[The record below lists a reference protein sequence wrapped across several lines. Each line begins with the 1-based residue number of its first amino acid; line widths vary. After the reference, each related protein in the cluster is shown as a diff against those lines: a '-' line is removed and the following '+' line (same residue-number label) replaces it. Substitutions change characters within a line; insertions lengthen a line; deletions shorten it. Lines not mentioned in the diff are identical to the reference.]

1 LAQLTGALGSD
12 LYNERSRARRF
23 AALTLAMGAASLA
36 SGLLQLA
43 QGFWVSGLGSLTFV
57 ALLLGLLGLLR
68 RGVSVVRLGA
78 GLIFLGSLSAT
89 ALAVIAGPAGIPS
102 LFWVGL
108 APVLA
113 QAFSGPRVA
122 RAMLVSSLLQVSAAL
137 WLISHQV
144 FPVLLH
150 LEGAVG
156 AHIVS
161 LCGAVASLYLLN
173 LTFEREMQ
181 ASIVELQQMNLAL
194 DEARA
199 SAERANRAKSDFL
212 ATMSHE
218 IRTPMNG
225 VLGMTTVMLG
235 GALPDEVREGLL
247 TIKQSGDTLLAV
259 INDVLDFSKL
269 ESGKLTLERVP
280 CDLRAEVAATLALLE
295 DNARARGNTLAAT
308 LDASVPAWLV
318 GDPVR
323 LRQVLLNLVSNAVKF
338 TQQGQASVV
347 ARAGER
353 LVVEVRDTGL
363 GMSAQ
368 TCATLFQP
376 FTQADAS
383 TTRRFGGTGL
393 GLAIVRRIV
402 EAMEG
407 TVTVSS
413 EPGRGS
419 TFSVSLPLVPAEAPE
434 ARAEELITP
443 ATRSLN
449 LLLAE
454 DNPVNQKVASRLL
467 EQLGHRVLVAEN
479 GQRALE
485 LLQAHE
491 VDVVLM
497 DCHMPVMDGF
507 EATRRL
513 RLGPHHAVPVIAL
526 TAASLPEEARQCF
539 EAGMNEV
546 LVKPVRR
553 AELVRALERF
563 S

>member
-1 LAQLTGALGSD
+1 
-12 LYNERSRARRF
+12 
-23 AALTLAMGAASLA
+23 
-36 SGLLQLA
+36 
-43 QGFWVSGLGSLTFV
+43 
-57 ALLLGLLGLLR
+57 
-68 RGVSVVRLGA
+68 
-78 GLIFLGSLSAT
+78 
-89 ALAVIAGPAGIPS
+89 
-102 LFWVGL
+102 
-108 APVLA
+108 
-113 QAFSGPRVA
+113 
-122 RAMLVSSLLQVSAAL
+122 
-137 WLISHQV
+137 
-144 FPVLLH
+144 
-150 LEGAVG
+150 
-156 AHIVS
+156 
-161 LCGAVASLYLLN
+161 
-173 LTFEREMQ
+173 
-181 ASIVELQQMNLAL
+181 
-194 DEARA
+194 
-199 SAERANRAKSDFL
+199 
-212 ATMSHE
+212 
-218 IRTPMNG
+218 
-225 VLGMTTVMLG
+225 
-235 GALPDEVREGLL
+235 
-247 TIKQSGDTLLAV
+247 
-259 INDVLDFSKL
+259 
-269 ESGKLTLERVP
+269 
-280 CDLRAEVAATLALLE
+280 
-295 DNARARGNTLAAT
+295 
-308 LDASVPAWLV
+308 
-318 GDPVR
+318 
-323 LRQVLLNLVSNAVKF
+323 LNLVSNAVKF